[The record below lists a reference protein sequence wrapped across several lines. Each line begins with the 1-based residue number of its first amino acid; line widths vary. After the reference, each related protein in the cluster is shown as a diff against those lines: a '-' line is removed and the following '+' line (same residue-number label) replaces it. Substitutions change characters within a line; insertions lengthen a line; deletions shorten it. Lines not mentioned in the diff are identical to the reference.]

1 LCKLTAVYQLKRL
14 P

>member
-1 LCKLTAVYQLKRL
+1 MFLQQLYQLKRL

>member
-1 LCKLTAVYQLKRL
+1 LYLQQYQLKRL